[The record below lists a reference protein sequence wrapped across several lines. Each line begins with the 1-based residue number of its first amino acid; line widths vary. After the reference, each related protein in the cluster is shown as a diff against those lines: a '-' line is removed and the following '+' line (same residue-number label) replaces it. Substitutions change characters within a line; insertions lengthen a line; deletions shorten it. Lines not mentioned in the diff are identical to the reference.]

1 MIKGEL
7 MKDQQAFRPLQD
19 FERQIDD
26 AFIRYHSKIKK
37 RRKEFK
43 LNNEMRK
50 SLNIKTTAKVADG
63 RN

>member
-1 MIKGEL
+1 
-7 MKDQQAFRPLQD
+7 MKDQQIFRPLQD

-43 LNNEMRK
+43 LNPEMRK
-50 SLNIKTTAKVADG
+50 TLNIKTIAKIVG
-63 RN
+63 K

>member
-1 MIKGEL
+1 

-37 RRKEFK
+37 QRRKEFK
-43 LNNEMRK
+43 LHDEMRK
-50 SLNIKTTAKVADG
+50 TLNIKTTAKVASG
-63 RN
+63 RS